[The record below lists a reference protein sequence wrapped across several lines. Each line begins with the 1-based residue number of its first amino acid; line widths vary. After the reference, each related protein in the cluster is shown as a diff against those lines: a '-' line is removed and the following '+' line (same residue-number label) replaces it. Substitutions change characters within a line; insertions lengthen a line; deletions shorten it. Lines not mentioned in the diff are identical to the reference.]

1 MRFHLRNFVLWV
13 VTVLLLLALFT
24 LLQNPGPRRVSGQ
37 VAFSELLDAVD
48 RGNVRS
54 VVIRVP
60 EIEATLVDGHGFTT
74 YAPPNDPDLVQRLH
88 AKRVAITAA
97 PPYDNVPWFV
107 SLVVSWAPFIVLIG
121 AWVFLS
127 RRMRD
132 VGIRRFGFGEGI
144 AIAALRDDPER
155 WRDCARE
162 ARAAAGRIG
171 DPQSERQMLEIAR
184 GYEYLAQR
192 AEEKARGSDNPT

>member
-1 MRFHLRNFVLWV
+1 MVYARNFALWV
-13 VTVLLLLALFT
+13 VIVLLLLALFT
-24 LLQNPGPRRVSGQ
+24 LFQNPAQRPISQ

-48 RGNVRS
+48 RGNVRG
-54 VVIRVP
+54 VVIRGS
-60 EIEATLVDGHGFTT
+60 EIQVYLTDGHSFTT
-74 YAPPNDPDLVQRLH
+74 YAPNDPDLVQRLH
-88 AKRVAITAA
+88 AKHIVITAA
-97 PPYDNVPWFV
+97 PPSDNVPWFV
-107 SLVVSWAPFIVLIG
+107 ALIVSWAPFAALVGVWI
-121 AWVFLS
+121 FLS

-132 VGIRRFGFGEGI
+132 VGIRKFGFGEGI
-144 AIAALRDDPER
+144 AISALRDDPER

-192 AEEKARGSDNPT
+192 AEERVRGSGNPN